1 MGLCL
6 CKFPQVPRFSQ
17 CRNIHIGSANDCKMT
32 LNCLMTAGKS
42 SSPRHSELH
51 SHLRKWMVSV
61 IMSSVLIETSLPM
74 VTFAFV
80 FQWSGVETI
89 DGTVADRNFE

>member
-1 MGLCL
+1 MRHGLVLSPHRKKGSWLEHAGQLRPFCVGLCL

-42 SSPRHSELH
+42 SSPLS
-51 SHLRKWMVSV
+51 
-61 IMSSVLIETSLPM
+61 
-74 VTFAFV
+74 
-80 FQWSGVETI
+80 Q
-89 DGTVADRNFE
+89 